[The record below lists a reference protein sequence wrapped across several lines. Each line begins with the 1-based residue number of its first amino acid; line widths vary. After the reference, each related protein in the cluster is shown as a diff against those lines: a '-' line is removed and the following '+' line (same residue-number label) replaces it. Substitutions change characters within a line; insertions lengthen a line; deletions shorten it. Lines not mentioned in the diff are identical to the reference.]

1 LKNKSDDLKIL
12 HFADLHLGVENY
24 GHIDPATGLSTR
36 LLDILESLDKLVD
49 FAIREKVD
57 LVLFCGDAYKNRE
70 PSQTHQ
76 REFAKRIGHLSE
88 AGIPVFLLTGNHD
101 LPNTMGK
108 ATSTEIFSTLSVKN
122 VFVST
127 RPEIIEISTK
137 HGIVQVASLPWLRRG
152 ALLSREDTRN
162 LTFEQINARMQSALN
177 NIIENHISKLKP
189 ELPAILAAHVWVAAP
204 NLRVGSER
212 MMTIGQE
219 HALLLSNVASPA
231 FDYVALGHIH
241 KGQVL
246 NSNPP
251 VVYSG
256 SLTKLDFGDEKDDKG
271 FWIVDIDAG
280 TLKRNTVYSF
290 QPLECRRFVTI
301 EVALDTHDL
310 SPMNTIVQAI
320 KPRSEDIV
328 DAIVRLQLTLPAEI
342 ENQLNDAEIRNA
354 LKTAHSMSITRDV
367 KRESRVRLG
376 KWTAEEVK
384 PIDALRLW
392 VETKNTSPEKKESI
406 LEYGRKLI
414 EGQDV
419 D

>member
-1 LKNKSDDLKIL
+1 MKIL

-49 FAIREKVD
+49 YAVKEKVD

-76 REFAKRIGHLSE
+76 REFAKRIGQLSE

-108 ATSTEIFSTLSVKN
+108 ATSTEIFSTLSVKD

-177 NIIENHISKLKP
+177 NIIENHVSKLKP
-189 ELPAILAAHVWVAAP
+189 GLPAILAAHVWVAAP
-204 NLRVGSER
+204 NLRLGSER

-219 HALLLSNVASPA
+219 HALLLSNIASPA

-271 FWIVDIDAG
+271 FWIIDIDAG

-290 QPLECRRFVTI
+290 QTLECRRFVTI

-310 SPMNTIVQAI
+310 SPMNTILQAI
-320 KPRSEDIV
+320 KQRSEDIV

-342 ENQLNDAEIRNA
+342 ENQLNDTQIRNA
-354 LKTAHSMSITRDV
+354 LNTAHSISITRDV

-392 VETKNTSPEKKESI
+392 VETKNASPEKKESI

-414 EGQDV
+414 EGQDI

>member
-1 LKNKSDDLKIL
+1 MKIL

-49 FAIREKVD
+49 YAVKEKVD

-76 REFAKRIGHLSE
+76 REFAKRIGCLSE

-271 FWIVDIDAG
+271 FWIVDIGAG

-342 ENQLNDAEIRNA
+342 ENQLNDAEIRSA
-354 LKTAHSMSITRDV
+354 LKSAHSMSITRDV
-367 KRESRVRLG
+367 KRESRIRLG

>member
-1 LKNKSDDLKIL
+1 MKIL

-36 LLDILESLDKLVD
+36 LLDILGSLDKLVD
-49 FAIREKVD
+49 FAIQEQVD

-76 REFAKRIGHLSE
+76 REFAKRIGYLSE

-177 NIIENHISKLKP
+177 SIIENHVSKLKP
-189 ELPAILAAHVWVAAP
+189 GLPAILAAHVWVAAP
-204 NLRVGSER
+204 DLRVGSER

-219 HALLLSNVASPA
+219 HALLLSNVTSPA

-251 VVYSG
+251 VVYAG
-256 SLTKLDFGDEKDDKG
+256 SLAKLDFGDEKDDKG
-271 FWIVDIDAG
+271 FWIIDIDAER
-280 TLKRNTVYSF
+280 LMKKTVYSF

-301 EVALDTHDL
+301 EVALDTRDL
-310 SPMNTIVQAI
+310 SPMNTILQAI
-320 KPRSEDIV
+320 KQRSEYIV

-342 ENQLNDAEIRNA
+342 ENQLNDAEIRQA
-354 LKTAHSMSITRDV
+354 LVTAHSISITRDV

-384 PIDALRLW
+384 PIDALKLW
-392 VETKNTSPEKKESI
+392 VESKNASPEKKESI

-414 EGQDV
+414 EGTDV

>member
-1 LKNKSDDLKIL
+1 MKIL
-12 HFADLHLGVENY
+12 HFADLHLGIENY

-49 FAIREKVD
+49 YAIREKVD
-57 LVLFCGDAYKNRE
+57 LVIFCGDAYKNRE

-76 REFAKRIGHLSE
+76 REFAKRIGLLSE

-162 LTFEQINARMQSALN
+162 LTFEQINTRMQSALN
-177 NIIENHISKLKP
+177 NIIENHVSKLKP
-189 ELPAILAAHVWVAAP
+189 GLPAILAAHVWVAAP

-219 HALLLSNVASPA
+219 HALLLSNVARPA

-256 SLTKLDFGDEKDDKG
+256 SLAKLDFGDEKDDKG
-271 FWIVDIDAG
+271 FWIVDITADR
-280 TLKRNTVYSF
+280 LIKNTVYSF
-290 QPLECRRFVTI
+290 HPIECRRFVTI
-301 EVALDTHDL
+301 DVVLDTHDV
-310 SPMNTIVQAI
+310 SPMNTILQAI
-320 KPRSEDIV
+320 KQRSEDIV
-328 DAIVRLQLTLPAEI
+328 NAIVRLQLTLPAEI
-342 ENQLNDAEIRNA
+342 ENQLNDTQIRNA
-354 LKTAHSMSITRDV
+354 LDTAHSMSITRDV

-384 PIDALRLW
+384 PLDALKIWLD
-392 VETKNTSPEKKESI
+392 TKNKTLEKKNSI
-406 LEYGRKLI
+406 LEHAQKMI
-414 EGQDV
+414 ESPDL